1 MDLQGKAILILPD
14 ETPEKTKGI
23 INPVMKDK
31 PNTGKVI
38 SHGPGCEI
46 VQVGD
51 LVQYKR
57 KGASVMMQEGV
68 ERHFIIEEQI
78 FFNHGQ

>member
-14 ETPEKTKGI
+14 DNQEKTKGGI
-23 INPVMKDK
+23 INPVMKEK
-31 PNTGKVI
+31 PNTGEVI

-51 LVQYKR
+51 AVQYKR
-57 KGASVMMQEGV
+57 KGASVAMLEGV
-68 ERHFIIEEQI
+68 EHHFIIEEQI
-78 FFNHGQ
+78 VFVHG